1 MAQSDPLIFRKSAL
15 QSGLVTEEQ
24 LSAVISELEK
34 SAGGSSQD
42 INDSLI
48 ADKLTEQCVIS
59 EYQADQLKAGR
70 TKLNLGPYII
80 TDWIGQG
87 GMGQVFK
94 AVHEMMGRESA
105 VKVLP
110 LSKAT
115 PESIANF
122 RREIRMQANLDHPN
136 LVRAYDAG
144 EDGNVHYL
152 VVEYVPGTDLR
163 RLVRSKGKLSI
174 QQAATIVMNSALGIE
189 YAHQRDLVHRDVK
202 PGNILVTPDGTAKV
216 SDLGLAGF
224 LDDPN
229 DPRHGKTVGTA
240 DYLSPEQIQTPQ
252 NITKV
257 TDIYSLGCTL
267 YYAVTGK
274 VPYPGGTARSKARR
288 HMEETPWHPRR
299 FNDEI
304 SDEFVDLIADMMEKD
319 PEIRIQSCEEVALRL
334 SAWASDDGLLIDNS
348 SSPSRW
354 TPEPPPSVQ
363 NERIVINAHDTGSA
377 SYDVA
382 DLALTELSGQV
393 SQGTGS
399 VGNQDTQRTD
409 VPAPPIPVLVNNQ
422 IETSSTT
429 TVVTI
434 ALSIAIPLSIILGMV
449 IGFSVAKL

>member
-1 MAQSDPLIFRKSAL
+1 M
-15 QSGLVTEEQ
+15 TEEQ
-24 LSAVISELEK
+24 LNAAILETK
-34 SAGGSSQD
+34 NAGGSSED
-42 INDSLI
+42 DSLV
-48 ADKLTEQCVIS
+48 AAKLTEQGIIS
-59 EYQADQLKAGR
+59 EYQADQLNAGR

-115 PESIANF
+115 PDSIANF

-152 VVEYVPGTDLR
+152 VVEFVPGTDLR

-174 QQAATIVMNSALGIE
+174 QQASTIVMNSALGLE

-224 LDDPN
+224 LDDPD

-319 PEIRIQSCEEVALRL
+319 PEIRIQSCEEVAQRL
-334 SAWASDDGLLIDNS
+334 SAWASDEGLLIDNPA
-348 SSPSRW
+348 SPSRW

-382 DLALTELSGQV
+382 DLALTELSGQA

-422 IETSSTT
+422 IEASSTT

-434 ALSIAIPLSIILGMV
+434 ALSIAIPLSIIIGMI
-449 IGFSVAKL
+449 IGFIVAKL

>member
-1 MAQSDPLIFRKSAL
+1 MAQVTPSIFRKSAIL
-15 QSGLVTEEQ
+15 SGLVTEEQ
-24 LSAVISELEK
+24 LSAVISELK
-34 SAGGSSQD
+34 DSAGGSAAD
-42 INDSLI
+42 ISERLI
-48 ADKLTEQCVIS
+48 AAKLTEQGVIS
-59 EYQADQLKAGR
+59 EYQADQLIAGR

-80 TDWIGQG
+80 VDWIGQG

-224 LDDPN
+224 LDDPS

-274 VPYPGGTARSKARR
+274 VPYPGGTAGRKARR
-288 HMEETPWHPRR
+288 HMAETPWHPRR
-299 FNDEI
+299 FND
-304 SDEFVDLIADMMEKD
+304 
-319 PEIRIQSCEEVALRL
+319 
-334 SAWASDDGLLIDNS
+334 
-348 SSPSRW
+348 
-354 TPEPPPSVQ
+354 
-363 NERIVINAHDTGSA
+363 
-377 SYDVA
+377 
-382 DLALTELSGQV
+382 
-393 SQGTGS
+393 
-399 VGNQDTQRTD
+399 
-409 VPAPPIPVLVNNQ
+409 
-422 IETSSTT
+422 
-429 TVVTI
+429 
-434 ALSIAIPLSIILGMV
+434 
-449 IGFSVAKL
+449 

>member
-1 MAQSDPLIFRKSAL
+1 MAQVTPSIFRKSAIR
-15 QSGLVTEEQ
+15 SGLVTEEQ
-24 LSAVISELEK
+24 LSAVISELK
-34 SAGGSSQD
+34 DSAGGSAKNIS
-42 INDSLI
+42 DSLI
-48 ADKLTEQCVIS
+48 AAKLMEQGVIS
-59 EYQADQLKAGR
+59 EYQADQLNAGR

-319 PEIRIQSCEEVALRL
+319 PEIRIQSCEEVAQRL
-334 SAWASDDGLLIDNS
+334 SAWASDDGLLIDNP

-363 NERIVINAHDTGSA
+363 NERIVINSHDTGSA

-382 DLALTELSGQV
+382 DLALTELSGQA

-422 IETSSTT
+422 VETSSTT

-434 ALSIAIPLSIILGMV
+434 ALSIAIPLSIIIGMV
-449 IGFSVAKL
+449 IGFIVAKL

>member
-1 MAQSDPLIFRKSAL
+1 M
-15 QSGLVTEEQ
+15 TEEQ
-24 LSAVISELEK
+24 LNAAILETK
-34 SAGGSSQD
+34 NAGGSVED
-42 INDSLI
+42 NLI
-48 ADKLTEQCVIS
+48 AAKLTEQGIIS
-59 EYQADQLKAGR
+59 EYQADQLNAGR

-115 PESIANF
+115 PDSISNF

-152 VVEYVPGTDLR
+152 VVEFVPGTDLR

-174 QQAATIVMNSALGIE
+174 QQASTIVMNSALGLE

-224 LDDPN
+224 LDDPD

-319 PEIRIQSCEEVALRL
+319 PEIRIQSCEEVAQRL
-334 SAWASDDGLLIDNS
+334 SAWASDDGLLIDNPA
-348 SSPSRW
+348 SPSRW

-382 DLALTELSGQV
+382 DLALTELSGQA

-409 VPAPPIPVLVNNQ
+409 VPAPPIPVLVNTQ

-434 ALSIAIPLSIILGMV
+434 ALSIAIPLSIIIGMI
-449 IGFSVAKL
+449 IGFIVAKL

>member
-1 MAQSDPLIFRKSAL
+1 MAQVTPSIFRKSATL
-15 QSGLVTEEQ
+15 SGLVTEEQ
-24 LSAVISELEK
+24 LNAAILEIQNSTGPASGSIDDNLISV
-34 SAGGSSQD
+34 
-42 INDSLI
+42 
-48 ADKLTEQCVIS
+48 KLTEQGVIS
-59 EYQADQLKAGR
+59 EYQAKQLWAGR
-70 TKLNLGPYII
+70 TRLNLGPYII

-94 AVHEMMGRESA
+94 AVHKMMGRESA

-122 RREIRMQANLDHPN
+122 QREIRMQANLDHPN

-152 VVEYVPGTDLR
+152 VVEFVPGTDLR

-174 QQAATIVMNSALGIE
+174 QQASSIVMNAALGIE

-202 PGNILVTPDGTAKV
+202 PGNILVTPDGIAKV

-224 LDDPN
+224 LDDPD

-319 PEIRIQSCEEVALRL
+319 PEIRIQSCEEVAQRL
-334 SAWASDDGLLIDNS
+334 SAWASDDGLLIENPA
-348 SSPSRW
+348 SPSRW
-354 TPEPPPSVQ
+354 TPELPPSVQ
-363 NERIVINAHDTGSA
+363 NERIVINSHDTGSA

-382 DLALTELSGQV
+382 DLALIELSGQA

-409 VPAPPIPVLVNNQ
+409 VPSPPIPVLVNNQ

-434 ALSIAIPLSIILGMV
+434 ALSIAIPLSIIIGMI
-449 IGFSVAKL
+449 IGFIVAKL